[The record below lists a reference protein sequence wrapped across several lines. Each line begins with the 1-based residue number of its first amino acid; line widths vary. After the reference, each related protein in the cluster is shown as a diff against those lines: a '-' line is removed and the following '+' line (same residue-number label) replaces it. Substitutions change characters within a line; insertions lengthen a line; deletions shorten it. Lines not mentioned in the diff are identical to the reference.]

1 MDPLPLNLDSIYG
14 CSLGITMDDY
24 EKAYPLFGFDLS
36 NSGES
41 FDPKVLTAS
50 RVGYYRLSTLF
61 SKPCPKN
68 ITAIYF
74 SEYSGTLKVDIDGK
88 ISRSFVV

>member
-41 FDPKVLTAS
+41 FDPEVLTAP
-50 RVGYYRLSTLF
+50 RVG
-61 SKPCPKN
+61 
-68 ITAIYF
+68 
-74 SEYSGTLKVDIDGK
+74 
-88 ISRSFVV
+88 

>member
-1 MDPLPLNLDSIYG
+1 MDPLPLNSDSIYG

-41 FDPKVLTAS
+41 FDPEVLTAP

-61 SKPCPKN
+61 SKPCPTN

-74 SEYSGTLKVDIDGK
+74 FILRKMTGAK
-88 ISRSFVV
+88 IYGHTFTQNF